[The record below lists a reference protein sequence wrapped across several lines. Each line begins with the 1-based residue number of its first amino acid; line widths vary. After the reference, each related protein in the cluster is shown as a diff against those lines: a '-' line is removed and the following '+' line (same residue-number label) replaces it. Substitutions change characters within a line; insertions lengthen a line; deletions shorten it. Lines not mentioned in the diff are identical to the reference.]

1 MAHCK
6 PRWFLAVLLPT
17 RYISFFIYIEVA
29 SPTHSVQLYQF
40 SSRRIWMHFPSVS
53 RPLWIQSHQEPLS
66 LRCCSPCASLFVKD
80 GPKELY
86 VQMLRTSCIPPRL
99 RLCASTARL
108 SAVSCP
114 CRLLRGMELPHSEIL
129 TPSLRCLPWDQV
141 TFKAVG
147 TRGLDMAWTV
157 IQTHIISVQLK
168 VGATPL
174 IQRFQSTT
182 DDYGGIP
189 WGCPN

>member
-6 PRWFLAVLLPT
+6 LRWFLAVLLPT
-17 RYISFFIYIEVA
+17 RHISFFIYIVVA
-29 SPTHSVQLYQF
+29 SPTRSIRLYQF

-53 RPLWIQSHQEPLS
+53 RSLWIQSPQEPLS
-66 LRCCSPCASLFVKD
+66 LRCCSPCASLFMKD

-86 VQMLRTSCIPPRL
+86 VQMLRTSCIPARL
-99 RLCASTARL
+99 RLCIHSQAERCVL
-108 SAVSCP
+108 SWQAAEGNGGS
-114 CRLLRGMELPHSEIL
+114 HSEIP
-129 TPSLRCLPWDQV
+129 TSSLRCLPWDQV

-147 TRGLDMAWTV
+147 TPGLDMAWTV
-157 IQTHIISVQLK
+157 IQIHIISVQLK
-168 VGATPL
+168 VGAIPL
-174 IQRFQSTT
+174 VRRFQSTT